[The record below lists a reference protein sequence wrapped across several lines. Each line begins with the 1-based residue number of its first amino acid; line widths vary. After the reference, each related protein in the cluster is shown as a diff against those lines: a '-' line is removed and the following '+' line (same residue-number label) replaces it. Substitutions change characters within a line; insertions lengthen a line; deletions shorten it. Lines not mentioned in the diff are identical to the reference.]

1 MLKYMK
7 KETFLS
13 MYSLKKFQLTIHLD
27 LTNVPFTMKILFY
40 FA

>member
-1 MLKYMK
+1 MLKYRK

-27 LTNVPFTMKILFY
+27 LTNVLYIMKILFY
-40 FA
+40 SA